1 MKTSIFLLMLLF
13 SLSCYSQKNIDI
25 SFSISKEKET
35 LFIHIENKSDSVIT
49 ILNHRVLHRVEG
61 YEGSRVYISDKK
73 KEWYSASDEMYIPI
87 NSSEKGQKWYYKKF
101 YSEVINPRQKKVME
115 ITGIAEG
122 NWVGI
127 KDAFLDKDSLYVKL
141 DLHVDYNPKESD
153 ETTIIVFEQWVP
165 VG

>member
-49 ILNHRVLHRVEG
+49 IINHRVLHRVEG

-73 KEWYSASDEMYIPI
+73 KEWYSASDEMYFPI
-87 NSSEKGQKWYYKKF
+87 NSSEKGEKWYKKKH
-101 YSEVINPRQKKVME
+101 SPDRLDPGQKKVMD
-115 ITGIAEG
+115 ITGIREG
-122 NWVGI
+122 LLN
-127 KDAFLDKDSLYVKL
+127 KDSLYVKL
-141 DLHVDYNPKESD
+141 ALRVSFIFNKCSEVS
-153 ETTIIVFEQWVP
+153 EIISEQWVP
-165 VG
+165 VE

>member
-1 MKTSIFLLMLLF
+1 MKTSVFLLMLLF

-49 ILNHRVLHRVEG
+49 ILNHRVLHRVED

-87 NSSEKGQKWYYKKF
+87 NSSEKGQKWYYKEPL
-101 YSEVINPRQKKVME
+101 SDRIDPGQKKVMD
-115 ITGIAEG
+115 ITGIREG
-122 NWVGI
+122 L
-127 KDAFLDKDSLYVKL
+127 LDKDSLYVRLILKVVYL
-141 DLHVDYNPKESD
+141 FNNDKKNIKTSL
-153 ETTIIVFEQWVP
+153 IISEQWVP
-165 VG
+165 VE

>member
-49 ILNHRVLHRVEG
+49 IINHRVLHRVED

-87 NSSEKGQKWYYKKF
+87 NSSEKRAKM
-101 YSEVINPRQKKVME
+101 V
-115 ITGIAEG
+115 
-122 NWVGI
+122 
-127 KDAFLDKDSLYVKL
+127 L
-141 DLHVDYNPKESD
+141 
-153 ETTIIVFEQWVP
+153 
-165 VG
+165 

>member
-1 MKTSIFLLMLLF
+1 MKTSAFLLMLLF

-35 LFIHIENKSDSVIT
+35 LFIHIENKSDSVMLIKNGH
-49 ILNHRVLHRVEG
+49 IIHRIEE
-61 YEGSRVYISDKK
+61 YEGSRVYISDQR
-73 KEWYSASDEMYIPI
+73 KERYRRDEMFVPI
-87 NSSEKGQKWYYKKF
+87 NSYNKGEKWYNKKF

-127 KDAFLDKDSLYVKL
+127 KDGFLDKDSLYVKL

-165 VG
+165 VE